1 MPLLRR
7 VRSLIAVS
15 LGTAESGLKMQPDD
29 AKKTRWTLRLILLNV
44 CIGQTVVGLDQRA
57 ITVAL
62 PTLTETFHTAFTT
75 VQWVVLVYDLILIGL
90 IITMGRLG
98 DLFGRRRFYSIGF
111 LVFVAASALCG
122 ISQTVGQMIFFRAIQ
137 AIGGSMIAANGR
149 AIVSV
154 ALPREER
161 GRALGLTSTAFH
173 IGFLTGPSLGG
184 FLIDTVGWR
193 WIFYINLPIALWG
206 AYLAWKIIPETKAEG
221 KVSVDIPGA
230 ILLLLTNG
238 LFIYAIDLLPR
249 LGWRH
254 PMFLLTLLLSLIAMA
269 FLLVAESK
277 ARTPIL
283 ILSMFRSRLFSAGI
297 LSLFLITASLS
308 AINFLLPFYLQ
319 NLLGYSPSQMGWI
332 IIADSLII
340 MFMAPIAGTLSDRL
354 GSRLL
359 CTIGCAVIVIAQF
372 FVGSLGLQA
381 SLLRIMLPLALWG
394 IGWALFNAPNQ
405 SATLGAVSHD
415 KLGAAAGMIATTAR
429 TGSAIGVAMAATLF
443 STMLSAAG
451 LSPEQTQSPQS
462 WSMMPEAVIGPFN
475 YTIHFINALTLL
487 AVFFSAVRGSRRD

>member
-1 MPLLRR
+1 MLRR

-62 PTLTETFHTAFTT
+62 PTLTDTFHTAFTT

-297 LSLFLITASLS
+297 LSLFPDYRQFVGDQFSFA
-308 AINFLLPFYLQ
+308 LLFAKPFRLF
-319 NLLGYSPSQMGWI
+319 
-332 IIADSLII
+332 A
-340 MFMAPIAGTLSDRL
+340 LSDGLDYHRRFADHHVHGADCRHLIGPAGLPPAVHHRLRRHRHRAIFRRLARFAGLVTKNHAAVGAL
-354 GSRLL
+354 GSRL
-359 CTIGCAVIVIAQF
+359 GVVQCAQSERHLRSGEPRQARRRRRHDRDYGTDGQRHRR
-372 FVGSLGLQA
+372 GSW
-381 SLLRIMLPLALWG
+381 RP
-394 IGWALFNAPNQ
+394 
-405 SATLGAVSHD
+405 
-415 KLGAAAGMIATTAR
+415 
-429 TGSAIGVAMAATLF
+429 LF
-443 STMLSAAG
+443 SA
-451 LSPEQTQSPQS
+451 PC
-462 WSMMPEAVIGPFN
+462 
-475 YTIHFINALTLL
+475 Y
-487 AVFFSAVRGSRRD
+487 RRQV

>member
-1 MPLLRR
+1 
-7 VRSLIAVS
+7 
-15 LGTAESGLKMQPDD
+15 MQPDD

-62 PTLTETFHTAFTT
+62 PTLTDTFHTAFTT

-98 DLFGRRRFYSIGF
+98 DLFGRRRFYSLGF
-111 LVFVAASALCG
+111 LIFVAASALCG
-122 ISQTVGQMIFFRAIQ
+122 ISQTPGQMIFFRAIQ

-254 PMFLLTLLLSLIAMA
+254 PTFVVTLLLSLVAMA
-269 FLLVAESK
+269 FLLFAETRAK
-277 ARTPIL
+277 TPIL
-283 ILSMFRSRLFSAGI
+283 ICPCSARAC
-297 LSLFLITASLS
+297 LA
-308 AINFLLPFYLQ
+308 
-319 NLLGYSPSQMGWI
+319 
-332 IIADSLII
+332 
-340 MFMAPIAGTLSDRL
+340 
-354 GSRLL
+354 
-359 CTIGCAVIVIAQF
+359 
-372 FVGSLGLQA
+372 QA
-381 SLLRIMLPLALWG
+381 S
-394 IGWALFNAPNQ
+394 
-405 SATLGAVSHD
+405 
-415 KLGAAAGMIATTAR
+415 
-429 TGSAIGVAMAATLF
+429 
-443 STMLSAAG
+443 
-451 LSPEQTQSPQS
+451 
-462 WSMMPEAVIGPFN
+462 
-475 YTIHFINALTLL
+475 
-487 AVFFSAVRGSRRD
+487 